1 MTEQELQQAPRWFLE
16 QKADLLARKIRM
28 AARGIGTVTIDA
40 LHAQLSLVEAR
51 LYQLDLEP
59 PITEAVSL

>member
-16 QKADLLARKIRM
+16 QQADLLARKIRM

-40 LHAQLSLVEAR
+40 LHARLSLIEAR
-51 LYQLDLEP
+51 LYQLELEAE
-59 PITEAVSL
+59 ISSEAA